1 VGKPAYGFISSSKSA
16 KLESMTTAI
25 ATKVFADRIGRIEVS
40 ATMAITAAAL
50 KLKSEGVNLADF
62 GAGEPHFSTPRHIK
76 DAAIEAIEKNF
87 TRYTNVAGIP
97 EIRKAVVDRHA
108 CDFGS
113 NYTADECVFTTGGKL
128 ALFNAIQVLVDH
140 GDEVILPV
148 PYWVSF
154 KDIIQYAGGKVVL
167 VESKELENFRITA
180 KMIEAAI
187 TPKTK
192 AIILN
197 TPSNPSGAVVAPE
210 DLEAIVRLAH
220 KHGIYVLLDEC
231 YVYLTFTGEVV
242 SGASFTDCKEH
253 IVVLGSLSKTYAMT
267 GWRAGFAL
275 GPKAIIAAMSKLQS
289 QSTSNTASMVQRA
302 SIAALT
308 GSQECVTEM
317 RADYIKLRDQVL
329 EGFKTIPGLTCTV
342 PQGAFYVYPNVKNF
356 IGKGGIQ
363 SASDLAAKLLSEAH
377 VVVVPGEAFG
387 TDEHI
392 RLSYAVS
399 HDVIDEGVK
408 RMREYFAT
416 LG

>member
-1 VGKPAYGFISSSKSA
+1 MSTATAA
-16 KLESMTTAI
+16 KVLT
-25 ATKVFADRIGRIEVS
+25 DRINRIEVS

-50 KLKSEGVNLADF
+50 KLKSEGVSLSDF
-62 GAGEPHFSTPRHIK
+62 GAGEPHFATPRHIK

-87 TRYTNVAGIP
+87 TRYTAVAGIP
-97 EIRKAVVDRHA
+97 EVRRAIVDRHA
-108 CDFGS
+108 ADFGS
-113 NYTADECVFTTGGKL
+113 NYTPEECVFTTGGKL

-154 KDIIQYAGGKVVL
+154 KDIIQYAGGVVVP
-167 VESKELENFRITA
+167 VESREDENFRITA

-187 TPKTK
+187 TPRTK

-197 TPSNPSGAVVAPE
+197 TPSNPSGAVVSPA

-220 KHGIYVLLDEC
+220 KHEIYVLLDEC
-231 YVYLTFTGEVV
+231 YVYLNFTGEIV
-242 SGASFTDCKEH
+242 SGGSFTDCKEH
-253 IVVLGSLSKTYAMT
+253 MVILGSLSKTYAMT

-275 GPKAIIAAMSKLQS
+275 GPKQIISAMSKLQS
-289 QSTSNTASMVQRA
+289 QSTSNAASMVQRA
-302 SIAALT
+302 SIAAVH
-308 GSQECVTEM
+308 GSQECVGEM

-329 EGFKTIPGLTCTV
+329 AGFKTIPGLTCTV
-342 PQGAFYVYPNVKNF
+342 PEGAFYVYPNISKF
-356 IGKGGIQ
+356 LGRGGVTT
-363 SASDLAAKLLSEAH
+363 ATDLAAQLLSEAH

-387 TDEHI
+387 TSEHI

-399 HDVIDEGVK
+399 GDVIDEGVK
-408 RMREYFAT
+408 RMREYFAK

>member
-1 VGKPAYGFISSSKSA
+1 MSMNGTT
-16 KLESMTTAI
+16 KLAE
-25 ATKVFADRIGRIEVS
+25 RIDRIEVS
-40 ATMAITAAAL
+40 ATMAITAEAL
-50 KLKSEGVNLADF
+50 KLKAQGVDLADF
-62 GAGEPHFSTPRHIK
+62 GAGEPHFATPRHIK
-76 DAAIEAIEKNF
+76 DAAIEAIQKNF
-87 TRYTNVAGIP
+87 TRYTNVAGTP
-97 EIRKAVVDRHA
+97 ELRKAIADRHA
-108 CDFGS
+108 CDFGTD
-113 NYTADECVFTTGGKL
+113 YTPEQCVFTTGGKL

-154 KDIIQYAGGKVVL
+154 KDIIRYAGGREVL
-167 VESKELENFRITA
+167 VQSREEEDFRISA

-197 TPSNPSGAVVAPE
+197 SPSNPSGAVVSPE

-220 KHGIYVLLDEC
+220 ARGIYVLLDEC
-231 YVYLTFTGEVV
+231 YVYLNFTGQIV
-242 SGASFTDCKEH
+242 SGASVKECKDH
-253 IVVLGSLSKTYAMT
+253 VVVLGSLSKTYAMT

-275 GPKAIIAAMSKLQS
+275 GPKPVIAAMSKLQS
-289 QSTSNTASMVQRA
+289 QSTSNAASMVQKA
-302 SIAALT
+302 SIAALS
-308 GSQECVTEM
+308 GSQECVGEM

-329 EGFKTIPGLTCTV
+329 AGFETIPGLTCTV
-342 PQGAFYVYPNVKNF
+342 PKGAFYVYPNVSRF
-356 IGKGGIQ
+356 IGKGGVT

-408 RMREYFAT
+408 RLREYLAT
-416 LG
+416 LI

>member
-1 VGKPAYGFISSSKSA
+1 MS
-16 KLESMTTAI
+16 TAT
-25 ATKVFADRIGRIEVS
+25 AVKVLTDRINRIEVS

-50 KLKSEGVNLADF
+50 KLKAEGVSLSDF
-62 GAGEPHFSTPRHIK
+62 GAGEPHFATPRHIK
-76 DAAIEAIEKNF
+76 DAAIDAIEKNF
-87 TRYTNVAGIP
+87 TRYTAVAGIP
-97 EIRKAVVDRHA
+97 EVRKAIVDRHA

-113 NYTADECVFTTGGKL
+113 NYTPEECVFTTGGKL

-154 KDIIQYAGGKVVL
+154 KDIIQYAGGIVVP
-167 VESKELENFRITA
+167 VESREDENFRITA

-187 TPKTK
+187 TPRTK

-197 TPSNPSGAVVAPE
+197 TPSNPSGAVVSPA

-220 KHGIYVLLDEC
+220 KHEIYVLLDEC
-231 YVYLTFTGEVV
+231 YVYLNFTGEIV
-242 SGASFTDCKEH
+242 SGGSFTDCKEH
-253 IVVLGSLSKTYAMT
+253 VVILGSLSKTYAMT

-275 GPKAIIAAMSKLQS
+275 GPKQIIGAMSKLQS
-289 QSTSNTASMVQRA
+289 QSTSNAASMVQRA
-302 SIAALT
+302 SIAAVH
-308 GSQECVTEM
+308 GSQECVGEM

-329 EGFKTIPGLTCTV
+329 AGFKTIPGLTCTV
-342 PQGAFYVYPNVKNF
+342 PEGAFYVYPNVSKF
-356 IGKGGIQ
+356 LGKGGV
-363 SASDLAAKLLSEAH
+363 ATTTDLAAKLLSEAH

-387 TDEHI
+387 TNEHI

-399 HDVIDEGVK
+399 GDVIDEGVK
-408 RMREYFAT
+408 RMREYFAK

>member
-1 VGKPAYGFISSSKSA
+1 MS
-16 KLESMTTAI
+16 TAM

-97 EIRKAVVDRHA
+97 EVRKAVVDRHA

-113 NYTADECVFTTGGKL
+113 NYTPEECVFTTGGKL

-154 KDIIQYAGGKVVL
+154 KDIIQYAGGTVVL
-167 VESKELENFRITA
+167 VESKEEENFRITA

-220 KHGIYVLLDEC
+220 QHGIYVLLDEC

-275 GPKAIIAAMSKLQS
+275 GPKPIIAAMSKLQS
-289 QSTSNTASMVQRA
+289 QSTSNAASMVQRA

-308 GSQECVTEM
+308 GSQECVAEM
-317 RADYIKLRDQVL
+317 RADYVKLRDQVL
-329 EGFKTIPGLTCTV
+329 EGFKSIPGLTCTV

-356 IGKGGIQ
+356 IGRGGVK

-399 HDVIDEGVK
+399 HDVVNEGVK
-408 RMREYFAT
+408 RMREYFAK